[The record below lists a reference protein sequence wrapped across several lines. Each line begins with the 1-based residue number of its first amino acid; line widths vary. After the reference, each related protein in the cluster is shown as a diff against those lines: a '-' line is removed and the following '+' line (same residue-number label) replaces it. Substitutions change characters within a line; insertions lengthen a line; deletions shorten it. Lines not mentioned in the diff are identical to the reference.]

1 MDEYIL
7 QNYTMVLDDSNQ
19 PIIITMKENYSTL
32 GILISSC
39 LLSAG
44 AFIVVVLGQIQ
55 KSKCKKITGCCGVD
69 CIREV
74 EP

>member
-1 MDEYIL
+1 MDDFIL
-7 QNYTMVLDDSNQ
+7 SNYTMVLDDNNK
-19 PIIITMKENYSTL
+19 PIVISMKENYSTL

-39 LLSAG
+39 LLSIG

-55 KSKCKKITGCCGVD
+55 KSKCKKITGCGVD
-69 CIREV
+69 CIRDV

>member
-7 QNYTMVLDDSNQ
+7 ANYSAVIDDGQ
-19 PIIITMKENYSTL
+19 PIVISMKENYSTL
-32 GILISSC
+32 GILISST
-39 LLSAG
+39 LLSVG

-55 KSKCKKITGCCGVD
+55 KSKCKEINGCGVN
-69 CIREV
+69 CVRQV